1 MDYVFTKR
9 QRGGAVGDDDEGVAV
24 GVGGKAGQKGGFG
37 FGVEGGGG
45 FVEQEKAAFAQEGAG
60 YGDPLGLAFAQAA
73 SSFAAD
79 GIQTFREFKDEV
91 GGCQVQ
97 HLAHLCLTGLRVAEQ
112 QVVTYAAAHQ
122 GIALW
127 HKYYIAAREG

>member
-1 MDYVFTKR
+1 M
-9 QRGGAVGDDDEGVAV
+9 GDDDEGVAV

-60 YGDPLGLAFAQAA
+60 YGDSLGLAFAQAA

-79 GIQTFREFKDEV
+79 SIQAVREFKDEV

-97 HLAHLCLTGLRVAEQ
+97 HLAHLFFTGLRVAEQ
-112 QVVTYAAAHQ
+112 QVVTYAATHQ

-127 HKYYIAAREG
+127 HKYYIAAGEG